1 MINQNGKKWT
11 SYTISD
17 ISQLKNAIT
26 ELLNMNSINNQD
38 RCNELKPK
46 IDTLFRLI

>member
-1 MINQNGKKWT
+1 MWT
-11 SYTISD
+11 LTNPTSN

-26 ELLNMNSINNQD
+26 ELLNMNLVYNQE

-46 IDTLFRLI
+46 IINLFRLI